1 LTSFVP
7 SFRNYQKV
15 KQIIS
20 KIGSLRVVG
29 GNQPITSTTLVL
41 TFILISVKVVSA
53 VPSGGDKTYVHR
65 ENTDVKW
72 VV

>member
-1 LTSFVP
+1 M
-7 SFRNYQKV
+7 
-15 KQIIS
+15 
-20 KIGSLRVVG
+20 VG